1 MLERY
6 RHSILPAHYLQEA
19 LGQAS
24 QHVIETSPFFT
35 PSVCAT
41 LYASRLARV
50 SHEGAENQ
58 CGRVGLGA
66 AVNFAGPTM

>member
-35 PSVCAT
+35 PLFALLSTLAASLASAT
-41 LYASRLARV
+41 RAPKTNVEELALALR
-50 SHEGAENQ
+50 
-58 CGRVGLGA
+58 
-66 AVNFAGPTM
+66 

>member
-24 QHVIETSPFFT
+24 QHVIETSPFFIS
-35 PSVCAT
+35 P
-41 LYASRLARV
+41 
-50 SHEGAENQ
+50 
-58 CGRVGLGA
+58 
-66 AVNFAGPTM
+66 